1 MTHSAKKL
9 CQVFQAFLA
18 TLGFL
23 HLTTLHL
30 LAELLWGQFRE
41 RIRNDARLW
50 SLSVAEAHD
59 VKPRTLHYLAD
70 LVRCL
75 PQRVLKSQ
83 CYDNAILTAVLAS
96 QQRSGKEAFSYQR
109 SAFSS
114 PNPPTEP
121 FHHVFIL
128 SLFSTLDC
136 RLSTPDYVFNSMN
149 SIRGVVHIRIL
160 S

>member
-1 MTHSAKKL
+1 LTHSAKKL

-41 RIRNDARLW
+41 RIRNDARLR
-50 SLSVAEAHD
+50 SLSFAEGHD

-83 CYDNAILTAVLAS
+83 CYDNAILTAVLATH
-96 QQRSGKEAFSYQR
+96 QRSGKEAVRKEGSYQLSDR
-109 SAFSS
+109 S
-114 PNPPTEP
+114 
-121 FHHVFIL
+121 
-128 SLFSTLDC
+128 
-136 RLSTPDYVFNSMN
+136 
-149 SIRGVVHIRIL
+149 
-160 S
+160 